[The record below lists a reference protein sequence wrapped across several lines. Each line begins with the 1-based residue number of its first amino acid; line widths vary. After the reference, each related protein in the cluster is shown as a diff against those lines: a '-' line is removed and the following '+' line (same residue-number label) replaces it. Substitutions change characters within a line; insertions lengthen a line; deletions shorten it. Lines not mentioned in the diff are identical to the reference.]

1 MRAIALLMPAL
12 IAGLVLAG
20 QCAMAADDIRIPVQ
34 GGTIIIPQSSIPK
47 PADAGKAAHTNVEI
61 FRPNQPLVPAEPPV
75 HPPGSPDDTPG
86 K

>member
-1 MRAIALLMPAL
+1 MRAIALSMSAL
-12 IAGLVLAG
+12 IAGFVLAG
-20 QCAMAADDIRIPVQ
+20 QYAMAADDVRIPVQ

-61 FRPNQPLVPAEPPV
+61 FRPNQPPAEPPA
-75 HPPGSPDDTPG
+75 HPPGSPDDGPG